1 MARPGCRVLLLHP
14 DPDARRGIQLGLGAL
29 GCQVDAA
36 GETKAARAA
45 MDGGDY
51 ELVFWPAPDVPHKAG
66 TARAVIAVAPR
77 GDREA
82 AVAALA
88 AGADDCL
95 VWPGDEV
102 DLELCLARVRRRR
115 PRHNRRPPTG
125 DTEVFA
131 GMVGVAP
138 SMRQVFR
145 TIEKVAAHKAS
156 VLITGES
163 GTGKELV
170 ARAIHDL
177 SPRAGRTFVAVNCGA
192 IPETL
197 LESEL
202 FGYVRGAFTDAHR
215 DKPGLFEQAS
225 GGTLFLDEIGELS
238 PALQVKL
245 LRALQEEE
253 IRRIG
258 SNTTTKVDVRVIAAT
273 LRDLSVAIAR
283 GRFREDL
290 FYRLNVLPLA
300 LPPLRDRAEDIPSLV
315 DHFLHRYAGKH
326 ALAGSCAQAVSATA
340 MKFLCAYPWPG
351 NIRELENTIER
362 ALVLCDGE
370 VIEPEMLEDKLR
382 RGSQLPG
389 DPISAT
395 LASEE
400 LSIKKTTR
408 LIEQEL
414 IRRALE
420 STNGNRTN
428 AAKLLEISHR
438 ALLYKIKEYGL

>member
-1 MARPGCRVLLLHP
+1 MLLLHP

-29 GCQVDAA
+29 GCHVDAA
-36 GETKAARAA
+36 GEAQAAQAA
-45 MDGGDY
+45 MDGGEY
-51 ELVFWPAPDVPHKAG
+51 ELVFWPAPDVPTKAG
-66 TARAVIAVAPR
+66 SARAVIAVAPR
-77 GDREA
+77 GDRDA

-102 DLELCLARVRRRR
+102 DLELCLARIRRRR
-115 PRHNRRPPTG
+115 PRRNRRPPTG

-138 SMRQVFR
+138 SMRHVFR

-177 SPRAGRTFVAVNCGA
+177 SPRASKPFVAINCGA

-202 FGYVRGAFTDAHR
+202 FGYVRGAFTDAVR
-215 DKPGLFEQAS
+215 DKTGLFEQAT

-253 IRRIG
+253 IRRVG
-258 SNTTTKVDVRVIAAT
+258 ANATTKIDVRVIAAT
-273 LRDLSVAIAR
+273 LRDLAVAIAR
-283 GRFREDL
+283 GSFREDL

-300 LPPLRDRAEDIPSLV
+300 LPPLRERAEDVPALV
-315 DHFLHRYAGKH
+315 EHFLQRYASKH
-326 ALAGSCAQAVSATA
+326 YLAGGCAQAVSATA
-340 MKFLCAYPWPG
+340 MKLLCAHPWPG

-382 RGSQLPG
+382 RGHQVPG

-395 LASEE
+395 LASDE